1 MREMNFSTD
10 VFLSSLKEMLDGLSN
25 DFSNDMVHDAMIVA
39 TRLKENDG
47 DALNHM
53 REIGDLAQMTI
64 NLQHDCQTLFNEF
77 DKRFRCDYGSGEHS
91 ATALDTMKII
101 TEIGNDI
108 EDIAPHI
115 SWLFEPEDKCIPSI
129 FRDSFVETFTVP
141 AG

>member
-1 MREMNFSTD
+1 MNFSTD

-25 DFSNDMVHDAMIVA
+25 DFNNQMIHDAMIVA

-53 REIGDLAQMTI
+53 REIGDLAQITI
-64 NLQHDCQTLFNEF
+64 NHQHDCQTLFNEF
-77 DKRFRCDYGSGEHS
+77 DKRFRMLGKYS

-115 SWLFEPEDKCIPSI
+115 SWLFEPDGECIPSI

>member
-1 MREMNFSTD
+1 MNFNTD

-53 REIGDLAQMTI
+53 REIGDLAQITI

-77 DKRFRCDYGSGEHS
+77 DKRFHFNREHCV
-91 ATALDTMKII
+91 TALDAMKII

-108 EDIAPHI
+108 DDIAPHI
-115 SWLFEPEDKCIPSI
+115 SWLFEPEDECIPSI
-129 FRDSFVETFTVP
+129 FRNSFVSAE
-141 AG
+141 